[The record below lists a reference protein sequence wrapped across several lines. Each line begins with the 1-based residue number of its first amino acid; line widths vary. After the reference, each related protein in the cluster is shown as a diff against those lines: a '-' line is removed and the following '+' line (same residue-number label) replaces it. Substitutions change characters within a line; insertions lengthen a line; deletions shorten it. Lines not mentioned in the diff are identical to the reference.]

1 MTGTKKIKTEKK
13 GKRTK
18 IICGTPETIQE
29 ASRELEHDMHVVWTS
44 AGFWAL
50 PRK

>member
-1 MTGTKKIKTEKK
+1 MTRTKKIKTEKK
-13 GKRTK
+13 DKRNK
-18 IICGTPETIQE
+18 IVCGTPDRIQE
-29 ASRELEHDMHVVWTS
+29 ACRELDHDMHVVWTS

>member
-1 MTGTKKIKTEKK
+1 MRTKKAKTEKK
-13 GKRTK
+13 DKRTK
-18 IICGTPETIQE
+18 IICGTPEHIQE
-29 ASRELEHDMHVVWTS
+29 AIRELDDDMHVVWTS

>member
-1 MTGTKKIKTEKK
+1 M
-13 GKRTK
+13 
-18 IICGTPETIQE
+18 QE
-29 ASRELEHDMHVVWTS
+29 ASRELDQELRNMHDMHVVWTS